1 MQANNK
7 SMIAFNIKSTTDW
20 LTGQISHRRSLW
32 EASSCTQRNSRLKTR
47 PNKNKKQE
55 WEEKCVGQAH
65 SLTPTATNLGSS
77 TTLCYKPPCWPHAWS
92 LHTQVGKQLG
102 SITAAN
108 YRFHHPC
115 VLQYYPLLL
124 QTCSPYAWNLHT
136 QVGKQLGSVT
146 VTNYRFHH
154 PCVLQYY
161 PLLLQTCSPYAW
173 NLHTQVG
180 KQLGSVTVTNYHFHH
195 PSVYFGT
202 TLCYCKLAHLMCGTC
217 IQKWENSW
225 VVLLSLPLPSF

>member
-32 EASSCTQRNSRLKTR
+32 EASSCTQRNSCLKTR

-55 WEEKCVGQAH
+55 WEGKCVGQAH

-102 SITAAN
+102 S
-108 YRFHHPC
+108 
-115 VLQYYPLLL
+115 
-124 QTCSPYAWNLHT
+124 
-136 QVGKQLGSVT
+136 VT
-146 VTNYRFHH
+146 VTTISTI
-154 PCVLQYY
+154 L
-161 PLLLQTCSPYAW
+161 
-173 NLHTQVG
+173 
-180 KQLGSVTVTNYHFHH
+180 
-195 PSVYFGT
+195 VYFST
-202 TLCYCKLAHLMCGTC
+202 TPCSCKLAHLTHGTC
-217 IQKWENSW
+217 IPKWENSW
-225 VVLLSLPLPSF
+225 VASLSLTTISTIFLCTLAPPSAIANWLTLCVGLAYRSGKTAG